1 MKKQITAA
9 MMILTMIAAPAMANS
24 MDNQAFENQVFHT
37 QADTPMQ
44 LAELSQKE
52 MKETEG
58 AWVALAWRGVTVM
71 SRGFTH
77 IIKGSKLSQGQ
88 AVNVLRNGGNVITNN
103 QRYSAKLAQN
113 ELAPKSWT
121 LIKAYSGALCKPGS
135 VCDRTQLFQFQT
147 ATLPVVV
154 IHIVIY
160 LLHQFIYRQFT
171 CVIETLRL

>member
-58 AWVALAWRGVTVM
+58 AFLPIVAGALMGGAISAWANHGISKIKTGQFASTRSTLAATAGGMIGGGYSSAMLRGAGIAT
-71 SRGFTH
+71 SAFARSAW
-77 IIKGSKLSQGQ
+77 K
-88 AVNVLRNGGNVITNN
+88 GGNAIPNAVIRANGAALN
-103 QRYSAKLAQN
+103 QSSSAAMGKH
-113 ELAPKSWT
+113 
-121 LIKAYSGALCKPGS
+121 
-135 VCDRTQLFQFQT
+135 R
-147 ATLPVVV
+147 
-154 IHIVIY
+154 
-160 LLHQFIYRQFT
+160 R
-171 CVIETLRL
+171 

>member
-58 AWVALAWRGVTVM
+58 AWVALAWRGVTV
-71 SRGFTH
+71 
-77 IIKGSKLSQGQ
+77 IIEGSKLSQGQ

-113 ELAPKSWT
+113 AWGKNNVIRHDAHGTHKS
-121 LIKAYSGALCKPGS
+121 YMP
-135 VCDRTQLFQFQT
+135 
-147 ATLPVVV
+147 
-154 IHIVIY
+154 H
-160 LLHQFIYRQFT
+160 HQHKSSKVTGHTFYRK
-171 CVIETLRL
+171 